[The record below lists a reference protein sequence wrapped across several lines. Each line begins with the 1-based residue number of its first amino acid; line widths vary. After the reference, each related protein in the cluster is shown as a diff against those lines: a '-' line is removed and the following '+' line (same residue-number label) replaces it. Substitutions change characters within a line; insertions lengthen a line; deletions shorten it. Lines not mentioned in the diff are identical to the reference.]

1 MMVNPVFKISM
12 ITFPSK
18 QPFVATTIF
27 TKMSQ
32 MASDEGA
39 LNLAQG
45 FPSFDCSEAL
55 QDLVKFYSKGHN
67 QYAPMAGVPVLK
79 SSIAAKTESFYGISL
94 DANTE
99 VTVVSGATEA
109 IFASIHCCVF
119 PGDEVIMF
127 DPSYD
132 AYDPIVRLAGGI
144 PVHISLKASNG
155 YRIDWDE
162 LARNITPKTKAIM
175 VNSPHNP
182 TGSIWDPSDLIA
194 FANVIKGTQILIVSD
209 EVYEHIV
216 FDGASHASVLS
227 HPELRK
233 RSFVCGSFGKTF
245 HVTGWKMGYCLAPPF
260 LTAEFRKLHQ
270 WVTFSSATPL
280 QYALA
285 EYLKDPNNYLPLSS
299 FYQKK
304 RDLFA
309 SFFVNSKWKILP
321 SHGSFFQC
329 LDYSAISNEKDVDL
343 ADRYTKELKVA
354 AIPVSVFYEKPPE
367 DKILRFCFA
376 KDDAMLEE
384 AARKL
389 AAL

>member
-1 MMVNPVFKISM
+1 M

-18 QPFVATTIF
+18 QPQVQTTIF

-32 MASDEGA
+32 LASEEGA
-39 LNLAQG
+39 LNLSQG
-45 FPSFDCSEAL
+45 FPGFDCSDEL
-55 QDLVKFYSKGHN
+55 QELVRYYAKGHN
-67 QYAPMAGVPVLK
+67 QYAPMAGVPVFRQ
-79 SSIAAKTESFYGISL
+79 SIANKTNSFYGVAL
-94 DANTE
+94 DPDQE

-109 IFASIHCCVF
+109 LFAAIHCCVS

-144 PVHISLKASNG
+144 PVHIPLKSTNG
-155 YRIDWDE
+155 FSIDWEE
-162 LARNITPKTKAIM
+162 LRRKITPRTRAIM

-182 TGSIWDPSDLIA
+182 TGAIWSMEDLDA
-194 FANVIKGTQILIVSD
+194 FASIVKGTNILIVSD

-216 FDGASHASVLS
+216 FDGAQHASVLL
-227 HPELRK
+227 HPELRQ
-233 RSFVCGSFGKTF
+233 RSFVCGSFGKTY
-245 HVTGWKMGYCLAPPF
+245 HITGWKIGYCLAPPY

-285 EYLKDPNNYLPLSS
+285 DYLKTPTHYLGLSS
-299 FYQKK
+299 FYQQK

-309 SFFVNSKWKILP
+309 SFFKGSRWKILP

-329 LDYSAISNEKDVDL
+329 LDYSGISEESDVDL
-343 ADRYTKELKVA
+343 SVRLTKELKVA
-354 AIPVSVFYEKPPE
+354 SIPVSVFYENPTS
-367 DKILRFCFA
+367 DRILRFCFA
-376 KDDAMLEE
+376 KNDDVLQE
-384 AARKL
+384 AAQKL
-389 AAL
+389 ALL

>member
-1 MMVNPVFKISM
+1 M

-79 SSIAAKTESFYGISL
+79 SSIAAKTESFYGVSL

-109 IFASIHCCVF
+109 IFASIHCCVL

-144 PVHISLKASNG
+144 PIHIPLKASNG

-162 LARNITPKTKAIM
+162 LARHITPKTKAIM

-182 TGSIWDPSDLIA
+182 TGSIWDPSDLDA
-194 FANVIKGTQILIVSD
+194 FAKVVKGTQILIVSD

-216 FDGASHASVLS
+216 FDGSSHASVLL
-227 HPELRK
+227 HPELRQ

-285 EYLKDPNNYLPLSS
+285 EYLKNPDNYLALSS

-304 RDLFA
+304 RDLFVRY
-309 SFFVNSKWKILP
+309 FVGSRWKILP
-321 SHGSFFQC
+321 SYGSFFQC
-329 LDYSAISNEKDVDL
+329 LDYSQITDEKDVDL

-354 AIPVSVFYEKPPE
+354 SIPVSVFYENPPG

-384 AARKL
+384 AGRKL

>member
-1 MMVNPVFKISM
+1 M
-12 ITFPSK
+12 IHFPSK
-18 QPFVATTIF
+18 QPQVQTTIF

-32 MASDEGA
+32 LALDEGA
-39 LNLAQG
+39 LNLSQG
-45 FPSFDCSEAL
+45 FPGFDCSDEL
-55 QDLVKFYSKGHN
+55 QELLKFYAKGHN
-67 QYAPMAGVPVLK
+67 QYAPMAGVPALRH
-79 SSIAAKTESFYGISL
+79 SIADKTRAFYDIEL

-109 IFASIHCCVF
+109 LFAAIHCCVS

-144 PVHISLKASNG
+144 PVHIPLHAATG
-155 YRIDWDE
+155 FRIDWE
-162 LARNITPKTKAIM
+162 VLARAITPKTRAIM
-175 VNSPHNP
+175 VNTPHNP
-182 TGSIWDPSDLIA
+182 TGSVWSMEDLDA
-194 FANVIKGTQILIVSD
+194 FAEVVKGTNILIVSD

-216 FDGASHASVLS
+216 FDGAQHASVLL

-233 RSFVCGSFGKTF
+233 RSFVCGSFGKTY
-245 HVTGWKMGYCLAPPF
+245 HITGWKMGYCLAPEY
-260 LTAEFRKLHQ
+260 LTSEFRKLHQ

-285 EYLKDPNNYLPLSS
+285 DYLKTPAHYLGLSD

-309 SFFVNSKWKILP
+309 SFFQDTRWKILP

-329 LDYSAISNEKDVDL
+329 LDYSEISSEPDVDL
-343 ADRYTKELKVA
+343 AVRLTKELKVA
-354 AIPVSVFYEKPPE
+354 SIPVSVFYETPPN
-367 DKILRFCFA
+367 DRILRFCFA
-376 KDDAMLEE
+376 KNDDMLEE
-384 AARKL
+384 AAQRIAKL
-389 AAL
+389 